1 MEWPLCNNLPQE
13 NDHFENKLNAE
24 IGHYGQTLTALG
36 YNKLLRQKNLFNGN
50 GLKNPDQVQKV
61 DTRFTSS
68 EKYIITI

>member
-36 YNKLLRQKNLFNGN
+36 YSKLLRQKN
-50 GLKNPDQVQKV
+50 
-61 DTRFTSS
+61 
-68 EKYIITI
+68 